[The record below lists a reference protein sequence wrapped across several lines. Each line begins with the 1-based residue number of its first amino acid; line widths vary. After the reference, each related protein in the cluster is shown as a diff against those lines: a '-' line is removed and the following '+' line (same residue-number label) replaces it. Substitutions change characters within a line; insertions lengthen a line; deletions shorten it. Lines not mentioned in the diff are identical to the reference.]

1 MSWFTT
7 EQEYDLYP
15 EEPEVTVNVDFHY
28 PDDSDS
34 DSTPSSSDS
43 GFDTPENYL
52 SMICDDVLQNTR

>member
-28 PDDSDS
+28 PDDDTDS
-34 DSTPSSSDS
+34 ETTSSADS

-52 SMICDDVLQNTR
+52 SMVYDEVLQNTR